1 MINLNPKLLE
11 PILEEASNRFI
22 LPRYKALKNNEISAK
37 SNPTDL
43 VTLADI
49 EAEVFFEET
58 LPDLIPGSI
67 VIGEESVSRNDKS
80 LDALSDKTRTIWVVD
95 PVDGTYN
102 FVHGRENFG
111 IMISL
116 VYNGEAVGGWIYDI
130 LNQNMTFTMKG
141 EGVYDGNNL
150 IKLRE
155 QGEPVAPADM
165 DIFLSPKFF
174 PSSIRDDIKGKSKL
188 FQKSAPI
195 GCAAHE
201 YLQVLRGV
209 RKACVYC
216 RLKPWDHLPGTLMIY
231 EAGGYVRKW
240 DDNPYTPQDVYG
252 GLIATTSEEY
262 WKSIFETLS
271 EGIDL
276 AALYKGRS

>member
-11 PILEEASNRFI
+11 PILAEASDRFI
-22 LPRYKALKNNEISAK
+22 LPRYKALKNDEISSK

-49 EAEVFFEET
+49 EAEIFFEKS
-58 LPDLIPGSI
+58 LPKLIPGSI
-67 VIGEESVSRNDKS
+67 VIGEESVSRNEKS
-80 LDALSDKTRTIWVVD
+80 LDTLSDSNQTIWVVD

-111 IMISL
+111 VMISL
-116 VYNGEAVGGWIYDI
+116 VHNGEAVGGWIYDI
-130 LNQNMTFTMKG
+130 LNRNMVFTMKG
-141 EGVYDGNNL
+141 EGVYDADQQVKIHQPN
-150 IKLRE
+150 
-155 QGEPVAPADM
+155 EPANPSEM

-174 PSSIRDDIKGKSKL
+174 PSSIRDDIKAKSKI

-201 YLQVLRGV
+201 YLQVLRGI

-216 RLKPWDHLPGTLMIY
+216 RLKPWDHLPGTLMIS
-231 EAGGYVRKW
+231 EAGGYVCKW
-240 DDNPYTPQDVYG
+240 DDSPYTPQDVYG
-252 GLIATTSEEY
+252 GLIATISEEY
-262 WKSIFETLS
+262 WTIIFETLS
-271 EGIDL
+271 EGINL